1 LGVCPCVGSL
11 SSFSLSAS
19 LPPLLSFPTRRSS
32 DLFVLLNGASGI
44 AVGLATEIPSHNLR
58 EVAAATVA
66 LIRNDKLADD
76 ELFELLQGPDF
87 PGGGQIIS
95 SAQDIREA
103 YRTGR
108 GSLKVRARW
117 AIEELARGQWQ
128 LVVNELPHGTS
139 SQKVLEEIEELSNP
153 KVKTGKKALTAD
165 QLQVK
170 ATVLSVLD
178 AVRDESSKD
187 AAVRLVFEPKT
198 RTV

>member
-76 ELFELLQGPDF
+76 ELFELLQGRSEEHTSEL
-87 PGGGQIIS
+87 QS
-95 SAQDIREA
+95 REN
-103 YRTGR
+103 
-108 GSLKVRARW
+108 
-117 AIEELARGQWQ
+117 
-128 LVVNELPHGTS
+128 LVCRLL
-139 SQKVLEEIEELSNP
+139 LE
-153 KVKTGKKALTAD
+153 KKKNKQTK
-165 QLQVK
+165 QQ
-170 ATVLSVLD
+170 T
-178 AVRDESSKD
+178 
-187 AAVRLVFEPKT
+187 
-198 RTV
+198 